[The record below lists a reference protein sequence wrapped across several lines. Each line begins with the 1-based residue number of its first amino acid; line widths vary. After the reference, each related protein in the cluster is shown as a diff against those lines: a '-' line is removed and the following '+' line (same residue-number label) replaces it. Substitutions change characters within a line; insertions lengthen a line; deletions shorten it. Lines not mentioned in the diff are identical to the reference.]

1 MKKNTFPILQNKK
14 TKIVAT
20 IGPATETEKVL
31 TELIHSGMNVARL
44 NMSHGDHTEHG
55 KRITT
60 IRSVSKKTGARLAIL
75 QDLAGPKIR
84 IGEFYKDRIELIQG
98 QTFTLTT
105 KECVGDEKRV
115 SVNYKNLPKEMKKGG
130 IIMLDD
136 GKKKLEVISIK
147 GEEILCKVLVG
158 GDTKGRRGVNL
169 PGAYLKI
176 SSITDKDRKDIVF
189 GLKEQVDYM
198 ALSFVRTAE
207 DIKELRS
214 ILTKA
219 KSDIGIIAK
228 IETSEALEHLDEII
242 RLSDGVMVARGDL
255 AIEIGPE
262 NVPSVQKDIIRKANE
277 AGKPVVTATQMLE
290 SMIHS
295 PVPTRAEV
303 SDIAN
308 AIYDGTDA
316 IMLSEETA
324 LGSFPIESVKMM
336 TKVAL
341 QIEHEIGTHRRYKV
355 HIDDVVDSVCSSV
368 VHNAEDVKAQAIVAL
383 TESGFTARM
392 IARYRPL
399 QPIIAVSPNER
410 VLHKVALNYG
420 CYPYKLAAFKN
431 MTQAI
436 PVLRKKVVEDG
447 IAKKKDHIVVS
458 AGLPFGTVGGTN
470 MMLILEV

>member
-1 MKKNTFPILQNKK
+1 MLKN
-14 TKIVAT
+14 
-20 IGPATETEKVL
+20 
-31 TELIHSGMNVARL
+31 
-44 NMSHGDHTEHG
+44 
-55 KRITT
+55 
-60 IRSVSKKTGARLAIL
+60 
-75 QDLAGPKIR
+75 
-84 IGEFYKDRIELIQG
+84 G

-105 KECVGDEKRV
+105 KECIGDETKV
-115 SVNYKNLPKEMKKGG
+115 YVNYKNLPKEIKKGG

-136 GKKKLEVISIK
+136 GKKKLEVTAIK
-147 GEEILCKVLVG
+147 GTDVVCTVLVG
-158 GDTKGRRGVNL
+158 GETKGRRGVNL

-176 SSITDKDRKDIVF
+176 SSITEKDKKDIVF
-189 GLKEQVDYM
+189 GLKENVDYM

-214 ILTKA
+214 ILHKA

-242 RLSDGVMVARGDL
+242 SLSDGVMVARGDL

-262 NVPSVQKDIIRKANE
+262 NVPSVQKEIIRKANE

-324 LGSFPIESVKMM
+324 LGLFPIESVKMM
-336 TKVAL
+336 TKVSL
-341 QIEHEIGTHRRYKV
+341 QIENEIGTHRRHKV
-355 HIDDVVDSVCSSV
+355 HTGDLVDSVCSSV
-368 VHNAEDVKAQAIVAL
+368 VHNAEDVKAEAIVAL

-410 VLHKVALNYG
+410 VLAKMALNYG
-420 CYPYKLAAFKN
+420 CYPYNLPAFKN

-436 PVLRKKVVEDG
+436 PVLSKKVITEE
-447 IAKKKDHIVVS
+447 IAKKGSHIVVS
-458 AGLPFGTVGGTN
+458 AGLPFGTVGSTN